1 MVTII
6 MICRQA
12 IIITIIK
19 SITIINHH
27 HHHHVLPDRPTSQ
40 HHSQHRPEHWV
51 LWMFWFWHRI
61 EWRFKSHGKP
71 HNVILESRVYGSI
84 QSEQK
89 SRPTR
94 ALNWYFTL
102 LSCANWFEGRF
113 EFRFSG
119 WILSDKCCQN
129 HLQKCSFSENL
140 SWISVKKNWFFE
152 RKI

>member
-1 MVTII
+1 

-40 HHSQHRPEHWV
+40 HHSQHRPEHWA
-51 LWMFWFWHRI
+51 LRIIWFWHCI

-102 LSCANWFEGRF
+102 RSCANSLFWGAFWVK
-113 EFRFSG
+113 FSG
-119 WILSDKCCQN
+119 WISKIN
-129 HLQKCSFSENL
+129 ATKLQLPKNTICKNVL
-140 SWISVKKNWFFE
+140 LVKHWVE
-152 RKI
+152 YL